1 MPDGTV
7 VKDVPSNATQ
17 AEVWELYRQQK
28 PSSQQDA
35 NNPSKTIVASNA
47 SFSLPIK
54 PGTDLIAGLN
64 QTPGISNLLNKASS
78 IVGTAL
84 PSTKDLTSNI
94 RLNTSGLASLG
105 QAALAGLGAAA
116 TVATVA
122 NLLKS
127 DPSKNGLTGL
137 IGGALATSAIGTL
150 RNIANQGSGIGKGA
164 TISITPRT
172 GPPGIYTSN
181 ELKQGL
187 DISSTSLSAGSVS
200 NAASVIGSNI
210 INTAKDIGGAA
221 NNIIKGVGDKINSL
235 TSMPT
240 DPNAIAA
247 KVGLDPTKL
256 SGLVGAAGIGGLFQ
270 SKLPSQVTAI
280 LDNIPKNVNLE
291 QLKNQGLVLDFI
303 PVKKIGNIPA
313 APPFATAPIAQ
324 PDPAYLKQ
332 VVAQGG
338 PKALQNLFGVNSMSK
353 LSTNLVSGD
362 LIASAEQSLS
372 NERLNPFGNLSK
384 LTNGVD
390 ITAFTD
396 KVGSVKAGLT
406 SLPGF
411 AANLNIPDMNI
422 TGSVADK
429 FGSSLSIKN
438 PIASLIGNTPLSPP
452 YSGTDPSIRS
462 RLGMPSLGNA
472 SIAAYIPSVSKPPT
486 DLTDFYG

>member
-1 MPDGTV
+1 MMNVEMPDGTI
-7 VKDVPSNATQ
+7 VKDVPSDATQ

-28 PSSQQDA
+28 ESTPL
-35 NNPSKTIVASNA
+35 KTIVASNTPL
-47 SFSLPIK
+47 SLPIS
-54 PGTDLIAGLN
+54 PGVDLITGLN
-64 QTPGISNLLNKASS
+64 QTPGISNILNKTSS
-78 IVGTAL
+78 IVGKAL

-122 NLLKS
+122 NLLKG

-137 IGGALATSAIGTL
+137 IGGALATSAIGAI

-164 TISITPRT
+164 TLSITPRT
-172 GPPGIYTSN
+172 GPSDVYTSN

-187 DISSTSLSAGSVS
+187 DINPTSLSAGSIS
-200 NAASVIGSNI
+200 NAASVIGSNVIDAAKNIGSGINDI
-210 INTAKDIGGAA
+210 IN
-221 NNIIKGVGDKINSL
+221 GVGNKINSL

-240 DPNAIAA
+240 DPSGIAA

-256 SGLVGAAGIGGLFQ
+256 SGLVGAAGIGGLLQ
-270 SKLPSQVTAI
+270 SKLPSQVSSI
-280 LDNIPKNVNLE
+280 LDKIPGNVNLN
-291 QLKNQGLVLDFI
+291 QLKNQGLVLDYI
-303 PVKKIGNIPA
+303 PVKNIGNIPA

-338 PKALQNLFGVNSMSK
+338 PTALQNLYGVNSMSK
-353 LSTNLVSGD
+353 LSTNLVPGD
-362 LIASAEQSLS
+362 LIASAEQSVS
-372 NERLNPFGNLSK
+372 IARLNPFGNLSK

-390 ITAFTD
+390 LTSVTD
-396 KVGSVKAGLT
+396 KFNSAKTGLT
-406 SLPGF
+406 DLPGF

-422 TGSVADK
+422 AGSVADK
-429 FGSSLSIKN
+429 FGSSSLIKS
-438 PIASLIGNTPLSPP
+438 PLASLVGKNPLSPP
-452 YSGTDPSIRS
+452 YTGTDPSIRS
-462 RLGMPSLGNA
+462 KLGLPSLGDA
-472 SIAAYIPSVSKPPT
+472 SIASYIPSVSKPPT